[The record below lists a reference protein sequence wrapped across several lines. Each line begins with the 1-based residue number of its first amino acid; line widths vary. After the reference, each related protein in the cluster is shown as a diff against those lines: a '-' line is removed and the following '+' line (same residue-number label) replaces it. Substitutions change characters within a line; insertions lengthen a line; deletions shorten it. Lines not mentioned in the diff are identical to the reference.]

1 MCHVCGRDL
10 TRPRGGRWHC
20 RDGMAGVGGE
30 TMRTRIERKGGVLAA
45 MLLLALALSA
55 LFVST
60 TFAASTTPAAGI
72 QGRGGVAAA
81 PSPPAAGTAGRGGV
95 ASAPYAPAAGTAG
108 RGGAAVTYAAAGPA
122 GSTISAGRSGAFVRT
137 TPVAASTAARIIG
150 GIAVTA
156 LVIALVAF
164 LALGNRASRRGELAP
179 VTSIVQAPSASPA
192 AQYEDR
198 ERKAA

>member
-1 MCHVCGRDL
+1 
-10 TRPRGGRWHC
+10 
-20 RDGMAGVGGE
+20 
-30 TMRTRIERKGGVLAA
+30 MRTRIERKGGVLAA
-45 MLLLALALSA
+45 TLLLALALSA

-60 TFAASTTPAAGI
+60 TFAVSTTPAAGI

>member
-1 MCHVCGRDL
+1 M
-10 TRPRGGRWHC
+10 TSTSQRW
-20 RDGMAGVGGE
+20 
-30 TMRTRIERKGGVLAA
+30 I
-45 MLLLALALSA
+45 
-55 LFVST
+55 
-60 TFAASTTPAAGI
+60 AASGGMVLMTLAVFVLLVSIAQAAQPLTQLQRAHGSAN
-72 QGRGGVAAA
+72 VTYAAA
-81 PSPPAAGTAGRGGV
+81 PLSQLQRAHGSANVTYAA
-95 ASAPYAPAAGTAG
+95 APLSQLQRAHA
-108 RGGAAVTYAAAGPA
+108 GAAVTYAAAGPA

-137 TPVAASTAARIIG
+137 TPVAARTAGIIG

-179 VTSIVQAPSASPA
+179 VTSLVQAPSASPA